1 MIGKLARQLAAL
13 LVYFAI
19 GTTLSLLIGLAW
31 LANSGALE
39 REKLTQ
45 IAAIVRGIDLTAIR
59 EEVEAQ
65 REKINATQ
73 VSVEDVARA
82 RALKSFDLE
91 LREQALRTNILRVKA
106 DQTNL
111 AEEKGRYE
119 TVEKSFQAT
128 LDSMR
133 SGAIAANSENAR
145 LILENIKPKQA
156 KEQIKL
162 MIKEG
167 QMKDVVA
174 LLSAMPVNKRAKIIG
189 EFKTPEEAESVA
201 ELLELIREGVPEAP
215 LIDETKKQLG
225 QPLTSA
231 P

>member
-1 MIGKLARQLAAL
+1 MIGKLAHAGAAL

-19 GTTLSLLIGLAW
+19 GTTLSLLIGLGW

-39 REKLTQ
+39 RDKLVQ
-45 IAAIVRGIDLTAIR
+45 IAAIVRGVDLKAIH

-73 VSVEDVARA
+73 VSVDDVARA

-91 LREQALRTNILRVKA
+91 LREQALRTNVAHVKSEQA
-106 DQTNL
+106 EL
-111 AEEKGRYE
+111 AGEKSRYE
-119 TVEKSFQAT
+119 TVEKAFQAA

-133 SGAIAANSENAR
+133 SGAVATNQENAR

-156 KEQIKL
+156 KEQIML

-174 LLSAMPVNKRAKIIG
+174 LVSAMPVNKRAKIIG
-189 EFKTPEEAESVA
+189 EFKTPEEAKSVA
-201 ELLELIREGVPEAP
+201 ELLDLIREGVPEAP
-215 LIDETKKQLG
+215 LIDQTKKQLG
-225 QPLTSA
+225 QPLSA
-231 P
+231 TP